1 MIINSANTNLD
12 KITEPINQAEPEV
25 RIIIEQVLQLERE
38 KLYQKNLRYI
48 NDDILKII
56 KENIQ

>member
-1 MIINSANTNLD
+1 MMNTNYGNLE
-12 KITEPINQAEPEV
+12 KITEPINQAEPEI
-25 RIIIEQVLQLERE
+25 RAIIEQVLQLEKE

-48 NDDILKII
+48 NDDILRII